1 MTLEYLDPN
10 SYTFA
15 GAFTVQNKRDL
26 TIPESLVLSQTML
39 VKWQIRN
46 LAKGVTIDQIPPALL
61 SSSLEIS
68 GLGVLDGEDH
78 QISAS
83 QQGRDRVQLITLD
96 PSLPHKLLFHQVS
109 DLVTNSV
116 IEFYTSDLGISENMS
131 TTSNPINF
139 DVSAITNA
147 ISAGT
152 AAQVGA
158 IQAANK
164 NVQRLDESTY
174 APIAWVSANKHIAV
188 NVDPTRMATEIFNN
202 GTVPV
207 YFDLFLDVRAKA
219 STPQMDNVIQPG
231 GQTRID
237 AAEGNMGVLI
247 YTMGSRTAGSV
258 LINQEFSTPAPP
270 AAPAGPPIGLAG

>member
-15 GAFTVQNKRDL
+15 GGFTVQNKRDL
-26 TIPESLVLSQTML
+26 TIPESLILSHTML
-39 VKWQIRN
+39 VRWQIRN
-46 LAKGVTIDQIPPALL
+46 LAKGVTIEQIPSAIL
-61 SSSLEIS
+61 SSSLEIL
-68 GLGVLDGEDH
+68 GLGELGGEDYD
-78 QISAS
+78 ILAS
-83 QQGRDRVQLITLD
+83 QEGRKRVQIINID

-164 NVQRLDESTY
+164 AVQRLVESAY
-174 APIAWVSANKHIAV
+174 VPLPWERANKHIALAA
-188 NVDPTRMATEIFNN
+188 DSTRMATEIFNN

-207 YFDLFLDVRAKA
+207 YFDLFLDINAKA
-219 STPQMDNVIQPG
+219 TTPQMDNIIQPG
-231 GQTRID
+231 GQARID
-237 AAEGNMGVLI
+237 AAEGWMGVLL

-258 LINQEFSTPAPP
+258 LINQEFSTAAPPAAPPAPP
-270 AAPAGPPIGLAG
+270 AA

>member
-1 MTLEYLDPN
+1 MTPEYLDPN

-15 GAFTVQNKRDL
+15 GGFTVQNKRDL

-39 VKWQIRN
+39 VRWQIRN
-46 LAKGVTIDQIPPALL
+46 LAKGATIDQIPPAIL
-61 SSSLEIS
+61 SSSLEIL
-68 GLGVLDGEDH
+68 GLGELGGEDYD
-78 QISAS
+78 ILAS
-83 QQGRDRVQLITLD
+83 QEGRKRVQIINID

-164 NVQRLDESTY
+164 NVQRLVESAY
-174 APIAWVSANKHIAV
+174 VPIAWVSANKHIALPA
-188 NVDPTRMATEIFNN
+188 DSTRMATEIFNN

-207 YFDLFLDVRAKA
+207 YFDLFLDINAKA
-219 STPQMDNVIQPG
+219 TTPQMDNVIQPG
-231 GQTRID
+231 GQARID
-237 AAEGNMGVLI
+237 AAEGSMGILL
-247 YTMGSRTAGSV
+247 YTMGNRTVGSV
-258 LINQEFSTPAPP
+258 LINQEFSTAAPPSAPPAPP
-270 AAPAGPPIGLAG
+270 AA

>member
-1 MTLEYLDPN
+1 MTLAYLDPS

-15 GAFTVQNKRDL
+15 KGFTVQNKRDL

-46 LAKGVTIDQIPPALL
+46 LAKGVTIDQIPPAIL
-61 SSSLEIS
+61 SSSLEIP
-68 GLGVLDGEDH
+68 GLGVLDGEDY

-96 PSLPHKLLFHQVS
+96 PSLPHKFLFTEVS

-116 IEFYTSDLGISENMS
+116 LEFYTSDLGISANMS

-139 DVSAITNA
+139 DLSAIANA

-174 APIAWVSANKHIAV
+174 SPISWVSADKHIAV
-188 NVDPTRMATEIFNN
+188 LVNSTRIATEIFNN

-207 YFDLFLDVRAKA
+207 YFDLFLDVNTKA
-219 STPQMDNVIQPG
+219 ATPQMDNIIQPG
-231 GQTRID
+231 GQARID
-237 AAEGNMGVLI
+237 AAEGNMGVLL
-247 YTMGSRTAGSV
+247 YTMGSPTAGSV
-258 LINQEFSTPAPP
+258 LINQEFSQAAPP
-270 AAPAGPPIGLAG
+270 AARAKPPIVLAG

>member
-1 MTLEYLDPN
+1 MTLEYLDPK

-15 GAFTVQNKRDL
+15 GGFTVQNKRDL

-46 LAKGVTIDQIPPALL
+46 LAKGVTIDQIPPAYL
-61 SSSLEIS
+61 SSSLEIP
-68 GLGVLDGEDH
+68 GLGVLDGVDH

-96 PSLPHKLLFHQVS
+96 PSLPHKFLFHQVS

-116 IEFYTSDLGISENMS
+116 LEFYTSDLGITENMS
-131 TTSNPINF
+131 TTSNPINLDF
-139 DVSAITNA
+139 SAVTNA
-147 ISAGT
+147 MAAST
-152 AAQVGA
+152 AAQVAA
-158 IQAANK
+158 IQSTNK
-164 NVQRLDESTY
+164 TVQRLDESTY
-174 APIAWVSANKHIAV
+174 APGNWVSANKHIAV
-188 NVDPTRMATEIFNN
+188 RVDSTRMATEIFNN

-207 YFDLFLDVRAKA
+207 YFDLFLDVNTKA
-219 STPQMDNVIQPG
+219 ATPQMDNVIQPG

-237 AAEGNMGVLI
+237 AAEGNMGVLL

-258 LINQEFSTPAPP
+258 LINQEFSTAAPPTAP
-270 AAPAGPPIGLAG
+270 AAPPSA